1 MIDYSPFWKTLE
13 DSKENWY
20 TLTKHHHVSDST
32 LHRLKHNKDI
42 SIRQNQRECQEVL
55 FETRGDVEK
64 ILDTLNY
71 CISKYGCV
79 TLADFYDLAGVRAL
93 YEDCKFGWTTLN
105 GVKVVRKRDGYTIE
119 FPRAMPVT

>member
-1 MIDYSPFWKTLE
+1 MNGFLKNGLLVVGGVVLGSMMTQKAIVDTL
-13 DSKENWY
+13 
-20 TLTKHHHVSDST
+20 
-32 LHRLKHNKDI
+32 RNKDI

-79 TLADFYDLAGVRAL
+79 TLAGVRAL

>member
-1 MIDYSPFWKTLE
+1 MNGFLKNGLLVVGGVVLGSMMTQKAIIDTL
-13 DSKENWY
+13 
-20 TLTKHHHVSDST
+20 
-32 LHRLKHNKDI
+32 HNKDI

-64 ILDTLNY
+64 ILETLNY

-79 TLADFYDLAGVRAL
+79 TLADFYDLAGVQAL

>member
-1 MIDYSPFWKTLE
+1 LLFEKEKGMNGFLKNGLLVVGGVVLGSMMTQKAIVDTL
-13 DSKENWY
+13 
-20 TLTKHHHVSDST
+20 
-32 LHRLKHNKDI
+32 
-42 SIRQNQRECQEVL
+42 RQNQRECQEVL

>member
-1 MIDYSPFWKTLE
+1 MNGFLKNGLLVVGGVVLGSMMTQKAIVD
-13 DSKENWY
+13 
-20 TLTKHHHVSDST
+20 T
-32 LHRLKHNKDI
+32 LHNKEI